1 MKTKKEFIHYAI
13 ALVIGIVLAFALQPT
28 NGLTNL
34 GVRAIAVIIPT
45 LYLWLTVN
53 THWTC
58 FLILGLMVMTQAMTA
73 NEVWFN
79 SFGHFVFITVL
90 AYSVF
95 NVCLVETGVISK
107 IAKFFITRK
116 FVEGKPYVFMGMF
129 FFSHLLVCFFADNIS
144 LAPIY
149 IAIAEEIA
157 HNLKIKKGH
166 PMYTA
171 LMLGILWTN
180 CLGQICSPIAH
191 ALPNL
196 IMGLLQSACG
206 VTVTYASWMAFGAI
220 YALLVFIASML
231 ILRIW
236 NPDCAAFKNF
246 DLEEMKKTSKPLDKR
261 GKWTAIVF
269 AIAILFV
276 FVPAILA
283 KTMSV
288 FAYLNSLGVV
298 VPALIGIVALCL
310 IQVDGTPVLDF
321 PATLNKVNFAPC
333 LFAGTVACL
342 AIPVSAENTGITEW
356 LGNTL
361 KPMLGGFSP
370 TLIVVIL
377 IILALLM
384 TNFLSNTVTVAL
396 FFSIGAVVLG
406 STGYNMAVFALVIG
420 MASGMS
426 TITPSAAVP
435 SPCFFAPGHLTMKD
449 SLKPNLAFVIVTFLI
464 ITVIGI
470 PLAGMLV

>member
-1 MKTKKEFIHYAI
+1 MTVKKEYIHYGI
-13 ALVIGIVLAFALQPT
+13 ALVLGVALALFLQPA

-90 AYSVF
+90 AYSIF

-149 IAIAEEIA
+149 ITIAEEIA
-157 HNLKIKKGH
+157 NNLKLKKGH

-191 ALPNL
+191 ALPNR
-196 IMGLLQSACG
+196 SWAC
-206 VTVTYASWMAFGAI
+206 S
-220 YALLVFIASML
+220 S
-231 ILRIW
+231 
-236 NPDCAAFKNF
+236 PPAA
-246 DLEEMKKTSKPLDKR
+246 
-261 GKWTAIVF
+261 
-269 AIAILFV
+269 
-276 FVPAILA
+276 
-283 KTMSV
+283 
-288 FAYLNSLGVV
+288 
-298 VPALIGIVALCL
+298 
-310 IQVDGTPVLDF
+310 
-321 PATLNKVNFAPC
+321 
-333 LFAGTVACL
+333 
-342 AIPVSAENTGITEW
+342 
-356 LGNTL
+356 
-361 KPMLGGFSP
+361 
-370 TLIVVIL
+370 
-377 IILALLM
+377 
-384 TNFLSNTVTVAL
+384 
-396 FFSIGAVVLG
+396 
-406 STGYNMAVFALVIG
+406 
-420 MASGMS
+420 
-426 TITPSAAVP
+426 
-435 SPCFFAPGHLTMKD
+435 
-449 SLKPNLAFVIVTFLI
+449 
-464 ITVIGI
+464 
-470 PLAGMLV
+470 